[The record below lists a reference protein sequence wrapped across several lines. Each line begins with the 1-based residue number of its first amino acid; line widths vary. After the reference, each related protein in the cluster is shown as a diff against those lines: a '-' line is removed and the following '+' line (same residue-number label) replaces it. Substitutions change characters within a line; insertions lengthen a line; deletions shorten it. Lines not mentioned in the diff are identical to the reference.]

1 MPEKFGLINKY
12 FLYPTANMFVPFV
25 YKIGLTPNMVTTIT
39 LILRLI
45 VIYLLY
51 YKKNYFLIIILFVI
65 SSITDGIDGELART
79 YDMKS
84 YFGAIYDVSVD
95 VITILL
101 IVLVLFKIYY
111 VKNRN
116 PLFIMLLF
124 VPILFIIQILKTN
137 CFNTTL
143 KVWEINLIKKIKII
157 NVKYCNYL
165 TVIKKYDE
173 GFNYLFITLCL
184 IYTLYFHTDKYNKK
198 K

>member
-1 MPEKFGLINKY
+1 
-12 FLYPTANMFVPFV
+12 
-25 YKIGLTPNMVTTIT
+25 
-39 LILRLI
+39 
-45 VIYLLY
+45 
-51 YKKNYFLIIILFVI
+51 
-65 SSITDGIDGELART
+65 
-79 YDMKS
+79 MKS